1 MKNRLAALCAMIA
14 LLIVMVACAPAAAT
28 EPMRA
33 ESEYGFAGA
42 PAAEIQPNMPQSA
55 PDVAKSGVGAPP
67 VVESVVE
74 SVGGVGAAVP
84 QPGLSIDPAA
94 ATYRTDRMIIKNGD
108 MRMLVNDPDVAIDR
122 TTQLITD
129 LGGYTISSRVWY
141 QDSYGT
147 LYKYA
152 SISMAVPV
160 ENFEPAFRQLRQ
172 IALRVLDENASGED
186 VTDQFVD
193 LESELV
199 NLRATEARVR
209 TFLEQAKTVEEAL
222 RVNAELSRIQAQIEE
237 VQGRINYLKDR
248 AAFSTITVTI
258 EPEIPTPTPAPTAT
272 VTPTPTPAPTA
283 TATPWPIRETFEDSG
298 QSLVRSYQ
306 GLAEFLVW
314 FVIAVLPVM
323 LPFLLIL
330 WLLWKLFGPRRAK
343 PAAPPADPKPE

>member
-1 MKNRLAALCAMIA
+1 MNIRLLALCTITV
-14 LLIVMVACAPAAAT
+14 LVIVISACAPVAAT
-28 EPMRA
+28 ETMPV
-33 ESEYGFAGA
+33 ESNYGLAGA
-42 PAAEIQPNMPQSA
+42 PTVEMPLNVPQAA
-55 PDVAKSGVGAPP
+55 PDAAKSGLAAPP
-67 VVESVVE
+67 VIESAG
-74 SVGGVGAAVP
+74 SGGAAAP
-84 QPGLSIDPAA
+84 QTGFTIDPAA
-94 ATYRTDRMIIKNGD
+94 VTYRTDRMIIKNGD
-108 MRMLVNDPDVAIDR
+108 IRLLVDDPDVAIDR
-122 TTQLITD
+122 VTQVITD

-152 SISMAVPV
+152 SITMGVPV
-160 ENFEPAFRQLRQ
+160 ENFEPALRRLRQ

-222 RVNAELSRIQAQIEE
+222 RVNAELSKIQAQIEE

-248 AAFSTITVTI
+248 SSFSTITVNI
-258 EPEIPTPTPAPTAT
+258 EPEIPTPTPAPTPT
-272 VTPTPTPAPTA
+272 VTPTRTPEPTP
-283 TATPWPIRETFEDSG
+283 TATPWAIRQTVEDAG

-306 GLAEFLVW
+306 GLTEFLVW
-314 FVIAVLPVM
+314 LVIAILPVM

-330 WLLWKLFGPRRAK
+330 WLLWKLFGLKRK
-343 PAAPPADPKPE
+343 PTVEPPAPPKAE